1 MKHTRRIAALLLMI
15 AMVAGTMTAQFRF
28 GIRAGVNINSLHVKD
43 FGGNFDPDNGA
54 GFTGGI
60 MTEFKVPIIGLG
72 LDASLLYSR
81 MKANFK
87 NEVSISNST
96 GDVNITSGQYK
107 DFLEIPINIKYKFQ
121 IPVVSHIIAPF
132 LATGPSFAFRLGG
145 DDSVFA
151 TKAFQCAW
159 NVGLGVEL
167 INHLQ
172 LSGSYAFGMNNIA
185 KSMGINT
192 TDNVK
197 VHNNYWTI
205 TAAWLF

>member
-1 MKHTRRIAALLLMI
+1 MKITRRITALLVMI
-15 AMVAGTMTAQFRF
+15 AMVAGTMSAQFRF
-28 GIRAGVNINSLHVKD
+28 GVRAGVNINSLHVKN
-43 FGGNFDPDNGA
+43 FGSNFNTDNGA

-72 LDASLLYSR
+72 LDASLMYTR
-81 MKANFK
+81 MQGSFDTPDYGDM
-87 NEVSISNST
+87 VVST
-96 GDVNITSGQYK
+96 GKYK
-107 DFLEIPINIKYKFQ
+107 DFLEIPVNIKYKFQ
-121 IPVVSHIIAPF
+121 IPVVSRIITPY

-151 TKAFQCAW
+151 TKTFQCAW

-167 INHLQ
+167 ISHLQ
-172 LSGSYAFGMNNIA
+172 VGASYAFGMNNVA
-185 KSMGINT
+185 KSVGINT
-192 TDNVK
+192 TDNIK